1 MLFSDIEGS
10 TALLSRLG
18 DRYREA
24 LSDHRVLLRAAF
36 GAWHGHEISTEGD
49 SFFVAFEAAA
59 DAVACCLAAQRALA
73 AHDWPGGDAVR
84 VRMGLH
90 SGEVTR
96 YEDSYVGMD
105 LHRAA
110 RIAATAH
117 GGQVVLSEVT
127 LQQAGPLPEGASV
140 RDLGFHRL
148 KDISAPE
155 RIYQL
160 AAPGLRE
167 DFPPL
172 KSLGTHTSLP
182 VPATPLVGRDDD
194 MDRLQAVISRPGVR
208 LVTLTGPGGVGK
220 TRLSLAA
227 AAALDHAF
235 PHGVFFVA
243 LAAVRDADVLWKTLA
258 GDLDVDGDGD
268 GPATVL
274 EYLRNRRMLLVLDN
288 LEQLDGA
295 GEIVAALAAEAP
307 GLVVLATSRGPLYVQ
322 GEHEFPVPPLGVAR
336 GADVDAVAASAAV
349 RLFAQQAAMVRPGF
363 AITADNATD
372 VAAICRRLDG
382 LPLAIE
388 LAASRVRLL
397 APRALLARLGQSL
410 ALATAEAGRPSRQQT
425 LRNLVAWSYD
435 LLTPDTGQ
443 VFRRMSVFAGG
454 CDLDALAAVAVTAD
468 GAADPLELVAELHD
482 VSLITVTEGA
492 DGEPRL
498 GLLET
503 IREYA
508 LDRLEADDDLDG
520 TRRRHAGYYAGLAER
535 AHDQIDSPA
544 QLTALD
550 RLEAEH
556 DNLRAALA
564 WSLQTPAADPANQGE
579 RAVIGLRL
587 VQALATF
594 WYQHGHATE
603 GRRWLQRAMDLASG
617 DGGAPLARVAHGLG
631 VLMDQQGEPDA
642 ARRMFERSL
651 AIWRELGDRVEQAR
665 QLNSLGI
672 TYRHLGQLAT
682 ARAFLEEAVAL
693 NRETGNMATLAAS
706 LANLGQLEG
715 SLGRWDRAMVAVQ
728 EALLLDRQY
737 GSPFGVAVD
746 QSTLALAT
754 LRAGRPREARDLVC
768 DMLDYVASSG
778 NTAFFVSTLELAA
791 VIIAALDDHPLA
803 ARLLGAAQTARHDSG
818 MQLTQ
823 PEAVLLD
830 ELLAPAYAAVTPQE
844 WDAWLAAGRALS
856 QPEALALLRS
866 LSRRVL
872 AGGGQPTL
880 QCRRR
885 YRRRAAAARSS
896 LPTRSRSTRSP
907 GGRARQPCPA
917 RRQCA
922 QPEW

>member
-1 MLFSDIEGS
+1 LPDGAVTMLFSDIEGS

-18 DRYREA
+18 DRYRET
-24 LSDHRVLLRAAF
+24 LSDHRVLLRAEF
-36 GAWHGHEISTEGD
+36 DAWRGHEISTEGD
-49 SFFVAFEAAA
+49 SFFVVFETAA
-59 DAVACCLAAQRALA
+59 DAVACCLAGQRALA
-73 AHDWPGGDAVR
+73 AHDWPGGDTLR

-96 YEDSYVGMD
+96 YEDSYVAMD
-105 LHRAA
+105 VHRAA

-117 GGQVVLSEVT
+117 GGQVVLSEPT
-127 LQQAGPLPEGASV
+127 LQAAGPLPEGVSV

-148 KDISAPE
+148 KDIGAPE

-160 AAPGLRE
+160 AGPGLRA

-172 KSLGTHTSLP
+172 KSLGAPASLP

-194 MDRLQAVISRPGVR
+194 VERLRTVISRPGVR

-243 LAAVRDADVLWKTLA
+243 LAAVGDADVMWKTLA
-258 GDLDVDGDGD
+258 SDLDVDGE
-268 GPATVL
+268 GPAAVL
-274 EYLRNRRMLLVLDN
+274 EYLRRRRMLLVLDN
-288 LEQLDGA
+288 LEQLGGA
-295 GEIVAALAAEAP
+295 GEVVAALVAAAP
-307 GLVVLATSRGPLYVQ
+307 GLVVLATSRGPLYIQ
-322 GEHEFPVPPLGVAR
+322 GEHEFPVPPLAVTR
-336 GADVDAVAASAAV
+336 GTDVDAVAASSAV
-349 RLFAQQAAMVRPGF
+349 RLFAQQAGMVRPGF
-363 AITADNATD
+363 AITGNNAAD

-397 APRALLARLGQSL
+397 APKALLARLGQSL
-410 ALATAEAGRPSRQQT
+410 GLATAEAGRPSRQQT
-425 LRNLVAWSYD
+425 LRNIVAWSYD
-435 LLTPDTGQ
+435 LLTPGTAQ

-454 CDLDALAAVAVTAD
+454 CDLDALDAVAAGGD
-468 GAADPLELVAELHD
+468 GVPDPLELVAELHD
-482 VSLITVTEGA
+482 VSLVTVTEGA

-508 LDRLEADDDLDG
+508 FEHLEADDDLDG
-520 TRRRHAGYYAGLAER
+520 TRHRHADYYAGVAER
-535 AHDQIDSPA
+535 AREQMDGPA

-564 WSLQTPAADPANQGE
+564 WSLETPAAGPAGRGD

-587 VQALATF
+587 VQALSPF
-594 WYQHGHATE
+594 WHQHGHATE

-617 DGGAPLARVAHGLG
+617 DGGTPLAKVAHGLG

-642 ARRMFERSL
+642 ARRLFERSL
-651 AIWRELGDRVEQAR
+651 AIWRELGDRGQQAR
-665 QLNSLGI
+665 ELSSLGI
-672 TYRHLGQLAT
+672 AYRHLGQLAT
-682 ARAFLEEAVAL
+682 ARTFLEEAVAL
-693 NRETGNMATLAAS
+693 NRETGDMARLAAS
-706 LANLGQLEG
+706 LANLGQLES
-715 SLGRWDRAMVAVQ
+715 SLGRWDRAIVAVQ

-737 GSPFGVAVD
+737 GSPFGVAVG
-746 QSTLALAT
+746 QSTLALST

-768 DMLDYVASSG
+768 DMFDYVASSG
-778 NTAFFVSTLELAA
+778 NTAFFLNTLELAA
-791 VIIAALDDHPLA
+791 VIAGALDEIPLA
-803 ARLLGAAQTARHDSG
+803 ARLLGAAQTIRHESG

-823 PEAVLLD
+823 PEAALLD
-830 ELLAPAYAAVTPQE
+830 ELLAPARASMTPQE
-844 WDAWLAAGRALS
+844 WDTEEAAGRALS

-866 LSRRVL
+866 LS
-872 AGGGQPTL
+872 
-880 QCRRR
+880 
-885 YRRRAAAARSS
+885 
-896 LPTRSRSTRSP
+896 
-907 GGRARQPCPA
+907 PA
-917 RRQCA
+917 
-922 QPEW
+922 

>member
-1 MLFSDIEGS
+1 MD
-10 TALLSRLG
+10 
-18 DRYREA
+18 
-24 LSDHRVLLRAAF
+24 
-36 GAWHGHEISTEGD
+36 
-49 SFFVAFEAAA
+49 
-59 DAVACCLAAQRALA
+59 
-73 AHDWPGGDAVR
+73 VR
-84 VRMGLH
+84 
-90 SGEVTR
+90 
-96 YEDSYVGMD
+96 
-105 LHRAA
+105 RAA

-127 LQQAGPLPEGASV
+127 LQQAGPLPEGASI

-160 AAPGLRE
+160 AGPGLLD
-167 DFPPL
+167 DFPAL

-194 MDRLQAVISRPGVR
+194 VERLLTAISRLDTR

-227 AAALDHAF
+227 AATLDHAF

-243 LAAVRDADVLWKTLA
+243 LAAVRDGALMWKTLA
-258 GDLDVDGDGD
+258 SDLGVDGE
-268 GPATVL
+268 GPAAVL
-274 EYLRNRRMLLVLDN
+274 DYLRNRRMLLVLDN

-295 GEIVAALAAEAP
+295 AEVVAALAAAAP
-307 GLVVLATSRGPLYVQ
+307 GLVILATSRGPLYVQ
-322 GEHEFPVPPLGVAR
+322 GEYEFPVPPLDVAR
-336 GADVDAVAASAAV
+336 DAGMDAVAASSAV
-349 RLFAQQAAMVRPGF
+349 RLFAQQAGMVRPGF
-363 AITADNATD
+363 AITADNAAD

-397 APRALLARLGQSL
+397 APKALLARLGQSL
-410 ALATAEAGRPSRQQT
+410 GLATAEAGRPSRQQT

-435 LLTPDTGQ
+435 LLTPDTAQ

-454 CDLDALAAVAVTAD
+454 CDLDALDAVAAGGD
-468 GAADPLELVAELHD
+468 GNLDPLELVAELHD
-482 VSLITVTEGA
+482 VSLITVTDSA

-498 GLLET
+498 GMLET

-508 LDRLEADDDLDG
+508 LDRLQADDDPDG
-520 TRRRHAGYYAGLAER
+520 ARRRHADYYAGVAER
-535 AHDQIDSPA
+535 ASDQLDGPA
-544 QLTALD
+544 QLTVMD

-564 WSLQTPAADPANQGE
+564 WSLETPAADPADQGE
-579 RAVIGLRL
+579 RALIGLRL
-587 VQALATF
+587 VQALTTF

-617 DGGAPLARVAHGLG
+617 DGGAPLAKVAHGLG

-651 AIWRELGDRVEQAR
+651 AIWRELGDRGQQAR
-665 QLNSLGI
+665 QLNSLGV
-672 TYRHLGQLAT
+672 TYRHLGQPAK

-693 NRETGNMATLAAS
+693 NRETGNMARLADS
-706 LANLGQLEG
+706 LANLGQLES
-715 SLGRWDRAMVAVQ
+715 SLGRWDRAMEVVQ
-728 EALLLDRQY
+728 EALPLDRQY

-746 QSTLALAT
+746 QSTLALST

-778 NTAFFVSTLELAA
+778 NTAFFVNTLELAA
-791 VIIAALDDHPLA
+791 AIVAALDDPPLS
-803 ARLLGAAQTARHDSG
+803 ARLLGAAMAVRQESG
-818 MQLTQ
+818 MQISEQ
-823 PEAVLLD
+823 EAAMLD
-830 ELLAPAYAAVTPQE
+830 ELLDPARESATVQE
-844 WDAWLAAGRALS
+844 WDAWLAAGRALP

-866 LSRRVL
+866 LVS
-872 AGGGQPTL
+872 G
-880 QCRRR
+880 
-885 YRRRAAAARSS
+885 
-896 LPTRSRSTRSP
+896 
-907 GGRARQPCPA
+907 
-917 RRQCA
+917 
-922 QPEW
+922 